1 MVGNLNTLSSERTLY
16 ENRLQLTI
24 VSSYRDELVMVY
36 ISHTQ
41 NINCQII
48 SCSTCNNK
56 NLYTYTKANRTKINS
71 RVLMKWLDL
80 IDA

>member
-1 MVGNLNTLSSERTLY
+1 VKQTLY

-41 NINCQII
+41 KINCQII

-56 NLYTYTKANRTKINS
+56 NLYTYTKANRTKINKS
-71 RVLMKWLDL
+71 TVRQAVDWGMDGYQ
-80 IDA
+80 